1 MCMVV
6 AFTDTENVG
15 IELGFCGG
23 RIDGEMTRYWNVKV
37 CVGGAGDREG
47 EREKN
52 MDVGGNIQGRAYG
65 GDKGEAVHQDILKVP
80 QRLTKL

>member
-1 MCMVV
+1 MC
-6 AFTDTENVG
+6 
-15 IELGFCGG
+15 
-23 RIDGEMTRYWNVKV
+23 W
-37 CVGGAGDREG
+37 GAGDREG